1 MSHSSLATEESIPAT
16 SSGCPLPGPFVTQD
30 QVIETGKDWHR
41 SVLADIRARLSESGD
56 FPCVFS
62 RNAFQKGLL
71 RFIFVDSLD
80 EAGFARLAAGLTEY
94 VDISG
99 SWDGNLATAYPLIVA
114 FSLDLIDS
122 GSVEDYHAFGWNV
135 LQKLHEIDPAPW
147 PEGVGK
153 NPDAPSWSMCFNGMP
168 IFCNMSHPAH
178 LVRRSRNL
186 GDHFIFVIN
195 PRERFDI
202 VAGDT
207 PPGRRVRANIRN
219 RILRYDGTP
228 HSPQLASYGAGG
240 IEWWQYEIAEDN
252 VERTD
257 KCPFAFNKT

>member
-1 MSHSSLATEESIPAT
+1 MSRSSLATEEFIPAT
-16 SSGCPLPGPFVTQD
+16 SGECRDPGKLVSQNRI
-30 QVIETGKDWHR
+30 IETGQDWHR
-41 SVLADIRARLSESGD
+41 SVLADIGARLDESVD

-80 EAGFARLAAGLTEY
+80 QAGIAGLAEGLTEY
-94 VDISG
+94 VEISG
-99 SWDGNLATAYPLIVA
+99 AWDGSLATAYPLIVA
-114 FSLDLIDS
+114 FSLDLIHS
-122 GSVEDYHAFGWNV
+122 GSLEEYHAFGWRV
-135 LQKLHEIDPAPW
+135 LQKLHEVDPAPW
-147 PEGVGK
+147 PESVGTD
-153 NPDAPSWSMCFNGMP
+153 PDAASWSMCFNGMP

-178 LVRRSRNL
+178 QVRRSRNL

-195 PRERFDI
+195 PRERFDS

-240 IEWWQYEIAEDN
+240 IEWWQYELAEEN
-252 VERTD
+252 VDRTD
-257 KCPFAFNKT
+257 KCPFAFRKT

>member
-1 MSHSSLATEESIPAT
+1 MEASLAGRSDECRHA
-16 SSGCPLPGPFVTQD
+16 GKLVTQNR
-30 QVIETGKDWHR
+30 ILEAGKDWHR
-41 SVLADIRARLSESGD
+41 SVLADIRVRLGESSD

-62 RNAFQKGLL
+62 KNAFRKGLL
-71 RFIFVDSLD
+71 RFIFVDSFD
-80 EAGFARLAAGLTEY
+80 SAGIRHLAEGLTEY
-94 VDISG
+94 VEISG
-99 SWDGNLATAYPLIVA
+99 AWDGSLDTAYPLIVA
-114 FSLDLIDS
+114 FSLDIIDS
-122 GSVEDYHAFGWNV
+122 GSVEDYHAFGWRV
-135 LQKLHEIDPAPW
+135 LQTLHEVDPAPW

-153 NPDAPSWSMCFNGMP
+153 DSDAPSWSMCFNGMP

-178 LVRRSRNL
+178 RVRRSRNL

-195 PRERFDI
+195 PRERFDS

-257 KCPFAFNKT
+257 KCPFAFRKT